1 MVSEV
6 LVGVDVVE
14 IERVAEALRLFRE
27 KFVFRLFAEEEVAF
41 YRGRGQRR
49 WQEGLAA
56 LFAGK
61 EAVKKLFLQKGLS
74 LGWRDIRILHSPSG
88 EPQVL
93 LEKSNGV
100 FCKITLSLSHSREIV
115 VAVALGVV

>member
-14 IERVAEALRLFRE
+14 IERVAKALRLFGE
-27 KFVFRLFAEEEVAF
+27 KLVLRLFTEEEVVF
-41 YRGRGQRR
+41 YRGKGQRG
-49 WQEGLAA
+49 WQEGVAA

-61 EAVKKLFLQKGLS
+61 EAVKKLLLQKGLS
-74 LGWRDIRILHSPSG
+74 PGWRDIRILHSPSG
-88 EPQVL
+88 EPQVH
-93 LEKSNGV
+93 LEKGNEA
-100 FCKITLSLSHSREIV
+100 FRKITLSLSHSREIV

>member
-1 MVSEV
+1 MVGEV
-6 LVGVDVVE
+6 LIGVDVVE
-14 IERVAEALRLFRE
+14 IERVAKALHLFGE

-41 YRGRGQRR
+41 YRSRSQRR
-49 WQEGLAA
+49 WQEGVAA

-61 EAVKKLFLQKGLS
+61 EAVKKLFLQRGLS
-74 LGWRDIRILHSPSG
+74 PGWRDIRILHSPSG
-88 EPQVL
+88 EPKVL
-93 LEKSNGV
+93 LERGNEV

>member
-1 MVSEV
+1 MEV

-14 IERVAEALRLFRE
+14 IERVAKVLRLFGE
-27 KFVFRLFAEEEVAF
+27 KFMFRLFAEEEVAF
-41 YRGRGQRR
+41 YRGRGRRR
-49 WQEGLAA
+49 WQEGVAA

-61 EAVKKLFLQKGLS
+61 EAVKKLFLQKGLAP
-74 LGWRDIRILHSPSG
+74 GWRDIRILHSSSG

-93 LEKSNGV
+93 LEKNSGV
-100 FCKITLSLSHSREIV
+100 FRRITLSLSHSREIV